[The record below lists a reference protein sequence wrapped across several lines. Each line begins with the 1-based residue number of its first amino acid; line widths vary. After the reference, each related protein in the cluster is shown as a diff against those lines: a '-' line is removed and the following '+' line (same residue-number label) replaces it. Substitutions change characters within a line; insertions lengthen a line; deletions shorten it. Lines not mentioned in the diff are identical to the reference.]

1 MKNSCVCQVTRLP
14 SYLILI
20 SYQVTGLLL
29 NNELINMFR
38 CDCYPNHEI
47 CKNKNTCEF
56 WIPLNQKLKQ
66 LNQQISYELNILE
79 SLNQRKRDY
88 FKVLSEIQQE
98 RYTEIVAIDGRLK
111 RVPKKNAR
119 GESILKPEDVQVGL
133 NFNIISK
140 EITDTET
147 IIQELRI
154 RENNILKILKK
165 RAKKYE

>member
-1 MKNSCVCQVTRLP
+1 
-14 SYLILI
+14 
-20 SYQVTGLLL
+20 
-29 NNELINMFR
+29 MFR

-66 LNQQISYELNILE
+66 LNQQISYELKILE

-88 FKVLSEIQQE
+88 FKILSEIQHR
-98 RYTEIVAIDGRLK
+98 RYTEIVAIDGKLK

-119 GESILKPEDVQVGL
+119 DEPILNPEDVQVGL
-133 NFNIISK
+133 NFNVISK

-147 IIQELRI
+147 IIHELRI
-154 RENNILKILKK
+154 REKNILKILKK
-165 RAKKYE
+165 RANQYE

>member
-1 MKNSCVCQVTRLP
+1 MR
-14 SYLILI
+14 ILDTI
-20 SYQVTGLLL
+20 KSKTQT
-29 NNELINMFR
+29 
-38 CDCYPNHEI
+38 
-47 CKNKNTCEF
+47 
-56 WIPLNQKLKQ
+56 
-66 LNQQISYELNILE
+66 
-79 SLNQRKRDY
+79 Y

-133 NFNIISK
+133 NFNVISK

>member
-1 MKNSCVCQVTRLP
+1 
-14 SYLILI
+14 
-20 SYQVTGLLL
+20 
-29 NNELINMFR
+29 MFR

-66 LNQQISYELNILE
+66 LNQQISYELNTLE

-98 RYTEIVAIDGRLK
+98 RYTEIIAIDGRLK

-119 GESILKPEDVQVGL
+119 GEPILKPGDVQIGL
-133 NFNIISK
+133 DFNLISQ
-140 EITDTET
+140 EITDTEA
-147 IIQELRI
+147 IIRVLRI
-154 RENNILKILKK
+154 KEKNILKILKK
-165 RAKKYE
+165 QCKIRLIVEK

>member
-1 MKNSCVCQVTRLP
+1 
-14 SYLILI
+14 
-20 SYQVTGLLL
+20 
-29 NNELINMFR
+29 MFR

-66 LNQQISYELNILE
+66 LNQQISYELKILE

-88 FKVLSEIQQE
+88 FKIMSEIQRE
-98 RYTEIVAIDGRLK
+98 RYTEIVAIDGKLK

-119 GESILKPEDVQVGL
+119 DEPILNPEDVQVGL
-133 NFNIISK
+133 NFNVISK

-147 IIQELRI
+147 IIHELRI

-165 RAKKYE
+165 RANQYE

>member
-1 MKNSCVCQVTRLP
+1 
-14 SYLILI
+14 
-20 SYQVTGLLL
+20 
-29 NNELINMFR
+29 MFR
-38 CDCYPNHEI
+38 CDCYPNHKI

-66 LNQQISYELNILE
+66 LNQQISYELKILE

-88 FKVLSEIQQE
+88 FQILSEIQRG

-119 GESILKPEDVQVGL
+119 DEPILNPEDVQVGL
-133 NFNIISK
+133 NFNVISK

-147 IIQELRI
+147 IIHELRI

-165 RAKKYE
+165 RANQYE

>member
-1 MKNSCVCQVTRLP
+1 
-14 SYLILI
+14 
-20 SYQVTGLLL
+20 
-29 NNELINMFR
+29 MFR

-66 LNQQISYELNILE
+66 LNKQISYELNRLE
-79 SLNQRKRDY
+79 SLNQRKKDY
-88 FKVLSEIQQE
+88 FKIMSEIQRE

-119 GESILKPEDVQVGL
+119 DEPILNPEDVQVGL
-133 NFNIISK
+133 NFNVISK

-147 IIQELRI
+147 IIHELRI

-165 RAKKYE
+165 RANQYE

>member
-1 MKNSCVCQVTRLP
+1 
-14 SYLILI
+14 
-20 SYQVTGLLL
+20 
-29 NNELINMFR
+29 MFR

-66 LNQQISYELNILE
+66 LNQQISYELKILE

-88 FKVLSEIQQE
+88 FKILSEIQHG
-98 RYTEIVAIDGRLK
+98 YTEIVAIDGRLK

-119 GESILKPEDVQVGL
+119 DEPILNPEDVQVGL
-133 NFNIISK
+133 NFNLISK

-147 IIQELRI
+147 IIHELRI

-165 RAKKYE
+165 RAEK

>member
-1 MKNSCVCQVTRLP
+1 
-14 SYLILI
+14 
-20 SYQVTGLLL
+20 
-29 NNELINMFR
+29 MFR

-66 LNQQISYELNILE
+66 LNQQISYELKILE

-88 FKVLSEIQQE
+88 FKILSEIQHG

-119 GESILKPEDVQVGL
+119 DEPILNPEDVQVGL
-133 NFNIISK
+133 NFNVISKEINVISK

-147 IIQELRI
+147 IIHELRI

-165 RAKKYE
+165 RANQYE

>member
-1 MKNSCVCQVTRLP
+1 MIK
-14 SYLILI
+14 
-20 SYQVTGLLL
+20 
-29 NNELINMFR
+29 

-66 LNQQISYELNILE
+66 LNQQIYYELNRFE

-88 FKVLSEIQQE
+88 FKILSEIQQE

-111 RVPKKNAR
+111 RVPKKNAK

-133 NFNIISK
+133 NFNAISK

-147 IIQELRI
+147 IIHELKI
-154 RENNILKILKK
+154 REKNILKILKK
-165 RAKKYE
+165 RGEKDK

>member
-1 MKNSCVCQVTRLP
+1 
-14 SYLILI
+14 
-20 SYQVTGLLL
+20 
-29 NNELINMFR
+29 MFR

-66 LNQQISYELNILE
+66 LNQQISYELKILE

-88 FKVLSEIQQE
+88 FIILSEIQRG
-98 RYTEIVAIDGRLK
+98 RYTEIVAIDGKLK

-119 GESILKPEDVQVGL
+119 DEPILNPEDVQVGL
-133 NFNIISK
+133 NFNVISK

-147 IIQELRI
+147 IIHELRI

-165 RAKKYE
+165 RANQYE

>member
-1 MKNSCVCQVTRLP
+1 MIK
-14 SYLILI
+14 
-20 SYQVTGLLL
+20 
-29 NNELINMFR
+29 

-66 LNQQISYELNILE
+66 LNQQISYELKILE

-88 FKVLSEIQQE
+88 FRILSEIQQG
-98 RYTEIVAIDGRLK
+98 YTEIVAIDRRLK

-119 GESILKPEDVQVGL
+119 DEPILNPEDVQVGL
-133 NFNIISK
+133 NFNVISK

-147 IIQELRI
+147 IIHELRI

-165 RAKKYE
+165 RANQYE

>member
-1 MKNSCVCQVTRLP
+1 
-14 SYLILI
+14 
-20 SYQVTGLLL
+20 
-29 NNELINMFR
+29 MFK

-111 RVPKKNAR
+111 RVSKKNAI
-119 GESILKPEDVQVGL
+119 SVPILQPEDVQVGL
-133 NFNIISK
+133 DYNIISQD
-140 EITDTET
+140 ITDSES
-147 IIQELRI
+147 IIRVLRI
-154 RENNILKILKK
+154 KENNILKILKK
-165 RAKKYE
+165 RANMN

>member
-1 MKNSCVCQVTRLP
+1 
-14 SYLILI
+14 
-20 SYQVTGLLL
+20 
-29 NNELINMFR
+29 MFR
-38 CDCYPNHEI
+38 CGCYPNHEI

-66 LNQQISYELNILE
+66 LNQQISYELKILE

-88 FKVLSEIQQE
+88 FRILSEIQQQ

-119 GESILKPEDVQVGL
+119 DEPILNPEDVQVGL
-133 NFNIISK
+133 NFNVISK

-147 IIQELRI
+147 IIHELRI
-154 RENNILKILKK
+154 REKNILKILKK
-165 RAKKYE
+165 RANQYE

>member
-1 MKNSCVCQVTRLP
+1 M
-14 SYLILI
+14 I
-20 SYQVTGLLL
+20 
-29 NNELINMFR
+29 R
-38 CDCYPNHEI
+38 CECYPNHEI

-66 LNQQISYELNILE
+66 INQQISYELKILE

-88 FKVLSEIQQE
+88 FRILSEIQRE
-98 RYTEIVAIDGRLK
+98 RYTEIIAIDGRLK

-133 NFNIISK
+133 NFNAISK

-147 IIQELRI
+147 IIHELRI

>member
-1 MKNSCVCQVTRLP
+1 MIK
-14 SYLILI
+14 
-20 SYQVTGLLL
+20 
-29 NNELINMFR
+29 

-66 LNQQISYELNILE
+66 INQQISYELKILE

-88 FKVLSEIQQE
+88 FRILSEIQRE
-98 RYTEIVAIDGRLK
+98 RYTEIIAIDGRLK

-133 NFNIISK
+133 NFNAISK

-147 IIQELRI
+147 IIHELRI

-165 RAKKYE
+165 RANQYE

>member
-29 NNELINMFR
+29 NNELITMIK

-66 LNQQISYELNILE
+66 LNQQISYELKILE

-88 FKVLSEIQQE
+88 FKILSEIQHG

-119 GESILKPEDVQVGL
+119 DEPILNPEDVQVGL
-133 NFNIISK
+133 NFNVISK

-147 IIQELRI
+147 IIHELRI

-165 RAKKYE
+165 RANQYE